1 MKRRFLS
8 KEHRVSSA
16 GENRTEHPCS
26 LLPPLDPGRRRGR
39 FLMLE
44 RVVMTLVTASR
55 LMGGRW
61 RIETCGSLKSPG
73 RERGRDI
80 PAGIAAHH
88 RPTRVNRF
96 ARWSRRENEGS
107 WLHHTLS
114 ESLGQAAGAARTH
127 KDPLSFSIVLPKV
140 YDVPTI
146 QIFVTERFLTDFLK
160 QIFKQVFNCFL
171 TNWHDLIYNPGPK
184 AFN

>member
-55 LMGGRW
+55 LMGG
-61 RIETCGSLKSPG
+61 EMK
-73 RERGRDI
+73 
-80 PAGIAAHH
+80 
-88 RPTRVNRF
+88 NRNL
-96 ARWSRRENEGS
+96 WVP
-107 WLHHTLS
+107 
-114 ESLGQAAGAARTH
+114 ESV
-127 KDPLSFSIVLPKV
+127 SFMNTTSVCLLV
-140 YDVPTI
+140 YP
-146 QIFVTERFLTDFLK
+146 
-160 QIFKQVFNCFL
+160 
-171 TNWHDLIYNPGPK
+171 PS
-184 AFN
+184 A

>member
-1 MKRRFLS
+1 M
-8 KEHRVSSA
+8 SSA

-26 LLPPLDPGRRRGR
+26 LLPPLDPGWRRGR

-96 ARWSRRENEGS
+96 ARWSWRENEGS

-114 ESLGQAAGAARTH
+114 ESLGQAAGTARTH

-171 TNWHDLIYNPGPK
+171 TNWHDLIYNPGPI